1 VSAITLKNLTKKYH
15 GETVLQGI
23 SLDIGDQEFVALVGP
38 SGCGKTTTLKIIAG
52 LVAPDQGEILIDGSE
67 VTLSPVEKRPVVMV
81 FQEYLLF
88 PHLTVGENITF
99 GLKMSGCSKQA
110 QADKLHELLSLIRL
124 PDLTNR
130 YPAQLSGGQQ
140 QRVSLARALAL
151 EPKVLLLDEPFSNLD
166 PHLRE
171 EMRDLIC
178 QIHRQLP
185 MSIIFVTH
193 DVAEAMPVADRIA
206 VMFDGRIVQYDTPYD
221 LYNRPATREIANL
234 FGVCNTLSGT
244 IRNHIFSFGGQE
256 QAVPEAPIEGEVDVF
271 LRAESIRIGGSAADL
286 TGIVRENSYTGG
298 HSLLKIAAGDLE
310 LVACLDGYCDLRA
323 GAEVRLSMDWR
334 KAHFK
339 KPDGIKPENC
349 LPPGKKEARGLAGRT
364 VAAAG

>member
-1 VSAITLKNLTKKYH
+1 MSGIILKDLTKKYN
-15 GETVLQGI
+15 GEAVLKGI
-23 SLDIGDQEFVALVGP
+23 SLDIGDREFVALVGP

-52 LVAPDQGEILIDGSE
+52 LVAPDQGEILIDGDDL
-67 VTLSPVEKRPVVMV
+67 TLLPVEKRPVVMV

-110 QADKLHELLSLIRL
+110 QANKLHELLNLIRL

-151 EPKVLLLDEPFSNLD
+151 EPEILLLDEPFSNLD

-178 QIHRQLP
+178 EVHRELQ

-193 DVAEAMPVADRIA
+193 DVAEAMPVADHIA

-221 LYNRPATREIANL
+221 LYNRPATREIADL
-234 FGVCNTLSGT
+234 FGVCNTFSGT
-244 IRNHIFSFGGQE
+244 IRNHVFRFGGHE
-256 QAVPEAPIEGEVDVF
+256 QGVPDVRIDGEVDVF
-271 LRAESIRIGGSAADL
+271 LRAEAIGITGSGADL
-286 TGIVRENSYTGG
+286 TGIIRENRYTGG
-298 HSLLKIAAGDLE
+298 HSLLKIATGDLE
-310 LVACLDGYCDLRA
+310 LAASIDGYCDLRA
-323 GAEVRLSMDWR
+323 GTEVGLRIDWE

-339 KPDGIKPENC
+339 KCDVMKMESY
-349 LPPGKKEARGLAGRT
+349 LPHGRKDVRGLAGRT
-364 VAAAG
+364 VAAAR